1 LEANVFNNSFLRLLP
16 TGFLMVLFF
25 LVENNSGFI
34 FISLFIK
41 YLGNKE
47 IKYRRNVWILLS
59 YLKVVRKSVS
69 LHLDLRLKAKDVR
82 QVLAQSN
89 VLNVTAIAVGQ
100 LGKSG
105 RFAARSRLLVKRRN
119 VDLPIKEN
127 YYT

>member
-1 LEANVFNNSFLRLLP
+1 
-16 TGFLMVLFF
+16 
-25 LVENNSGFI
+25 
-34 FISLFIK
+34 LFIK